1 MMTEQLKP
9 KSVNDKDIRKT
20 DGHYKEHFKQNYDRR
35 HGAKNLPNLQRGDD
49 VLIKFDSENAWNHS
63 GTIIAA
69 DPENR
74 TYLVN
79 TPTGVFR
86 RNRKHLQK
94 VTEQIRHDMQR
105 KSTLMSQR
113 SGEAF
118 DRDTSHNDQSFQDAR
133 AVEPPTTVLPSPL
146 HPSPP
151 PNSDPMTPIDPGET
165 ALASSGVPSPPIPPP
180 TSPPTPSSPPIAS
193 PARPHRYNTR
203 STCGYKA
210 QTPSRYK
217 TYI

>member
-1 MMTEQLKP
+1 MP
-9 KSVNDKDIRKT
+9 KISGRQMDITKNSSNKT
-20 DGHYKEHFKQNYDRR
+20 MIDDT
-35 HGAKNLPNLQRGDD
+35 KNLPNLQCGDD
-49 VLIKFDSENAWNHS
+49 VLSKFDSENVCNHS

-86 RNRKHLQK
+86 RKRKHIQK
-94 VTEQIRHDMQR
+94 VTEQIRHDIQR
-105 KSTLMSQR
+105 KSTSMSQW

-118 DRDTSHNDQSFQDAR
+118 DRDTIHNDQSFAGAR
-133 AVEPPTTVLPSPL
+133 AVEPPTTALPIPQ
-146 HPSPP
+146 HPSPSP
-151 PNSDPMTPIDPGET
+151 PNSGPVTPHDPEET
-165 ALASSGVPSPPIPPP
+165 ALASSVLPQPSIPPP
-180 TSPPTPSSPPIAS
+180 VSPPKPSLPLKAS

-203 STCGYKA
+203 STSGYKA

-217 TYI
+217 TCI